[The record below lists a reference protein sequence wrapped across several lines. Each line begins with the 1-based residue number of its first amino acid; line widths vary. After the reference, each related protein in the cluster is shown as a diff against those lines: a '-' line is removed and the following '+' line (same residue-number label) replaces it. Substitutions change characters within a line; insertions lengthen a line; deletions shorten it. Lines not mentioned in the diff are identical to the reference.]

1 MDIYNQYHKR
11 VIVFVLGLTL
21 MLSSVLAQEFNA
33 QVTVNHDQIQ
43 RQDVQIFKTME
54 TSIFELVNNTKWT
67 GDKYDLDERIEANF
81 VIVIDKMIG
90 QDQFTGSIQVQA
102 ARPIYN
108 TTYLSTLMNHRDQ
121 DMSFG
126 YIEYD
131 RLEFNPNTSNPN
143 LVAVIA
149 FYVYTILGLDADTYE
164 KGSGSKYYAK
174 AQDVANFMQSGGQ
187 HPGWRDGEGLGQRNR
202 YWIAENF
209 NNPINKPILDALYDY
224 HRNGLDLMYDKSKH
238 GQAKQTIMNAIISLE
253 EVHKSRPTGF
263 LLQMFLDAKRQEIIN
278 IFSDGEPINT
288 VPLREMLEKID
299 PTNRDK
305 YENLGAT

>member
-1 MDIYNQYHKR
+1 MRLMAYGLI
-11 VIVFVLGLTL
+11 FGFAFAVLPLY
-21 MLSSVLAQEFNA
+21 AQEFNA

-43 RQDVQIFKTME
+43 RQDVQIFKTLE

-67 GDKYDLDERIEANF
+67 GDKYDMDERIEANF

-90 QDQFTGSIQVQA
+90 QDQFSGSLQVQA
-102 ARPIYN
+102 ARPVYN
-108 TTYLSTLMNHRDQ
+108 TTYLSTLINHRDQ
-121 DMSFG
+121 DMSFN

-164 KGSGSKYYAK
+164 KGSGSKYYSQ

-187 HPGWRDGEGLGQRNR
+187 HAGWRDGEGLGQRNR
-202 YWIAENF
+202 YWIAENL
-209 NNPINKPILDALYDY
+209 NNPVNTPLLEALYDY

-238 GQAKQTIMNAIISLE
+238 GQAKQAILDAILTLE
-253 EVHKSRPTGF
+253 DVHKSRPTGF

-288 VPLREMLEKID
+288 VPLREALEKID

-305 YENLGAT
+305 YENLGSA